1 MSMSSIRYLCLMI
14 FCFLVV
20 VQKRAEIENVTIRIT
35 DEWTQKMK
43 TMELKY
49 TKELETE
56 QRLTSS
62 LRQDISLNE
71 ETIRDSEKQARLMK
85 EEMTQKAKHSRDSS
99 SAKTMDLE
107 SALRSM
113 ETELNRVKEEYSSMA
128 ARAASA
134 LQQAKVSKAE
144 ADSLRA
150 ETSSIVSDGHT
161 SHAALMQAL
170 QRIQQ
175 VETELLRAKTEKEVL
190 LQDIENQ
197 HTELRKYQDVSISK
211 EGKNQLSA
219 MELKRSKAHFEVS
232 HSIALLFF
240 FVTQDNQINITT

>member
-1 MSMSSIRYLCLMI
+1 M
-14 FCFLVV
+14 
-20 VQKRAEIENVTIRIT
+20 TIRIT

-43 TMELKY
+43 TMEMKY
-49 TKELETE
+49 IKELETE
-56 QRLTSS
+56 QRLITS
-62 LRQDISLNE
+62 LRQDISSHE
-71 ETIRDSEKQARLMK
+71 DTIRDGEKQTRQIK
-85 EEMTQKAKHSRDSS
+85 EEMTQQAKHSRDSS

-107 SALRSM
+107 SALRTM

-190 LQDIENQ
+190 QQDMDNH
-197 HTELRKYQDVSISK
+197 HTELRKYQDASISK
-211 EGKNQLSA
+211 DGKNQLSA
-219 MELKRSKAHFEVS
+219 MELKRSKAHFEVNICYS
-232 HSIALLFF
+232 LSYNYK
-240 FVTQDNQINITT
+240 VTVVVNVVDLHL